1 MVNIEQVK
9 NGVAKYVDNEF
20 VAKMNGIKRWVVGGV
35 AGIAILRAENIFRHL
50 KHNAFVEM
58 LDVIDENDMIDIDVI
73 YNSFL
78 NQARKGEAVI
88 DLPAVGPTTFNE
100 HDIEALYRYIIG
112 G

>member
-35 AGIAILRAENIFRHL
+35 AGIAILRAENIFHHL

-58 LDVIDENDMIDIDVI
+58 LDVIDENDMIDIDII
-73 YNSFL
+73 YNAFL
-78 NQARKGEAVI
+78 DQARKGEAVI

-100 HDIEALYRYIIG
+100 HDIEALYKYIIG